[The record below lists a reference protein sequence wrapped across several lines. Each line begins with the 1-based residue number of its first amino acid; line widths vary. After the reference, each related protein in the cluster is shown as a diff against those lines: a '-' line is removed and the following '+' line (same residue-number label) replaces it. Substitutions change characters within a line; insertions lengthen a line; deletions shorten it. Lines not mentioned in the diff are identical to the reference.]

1 MAGCADMLA
10 SRGMGI
16 IAKSKMPSGIRKSR
30 FASGGKL
37 PAAFIDG
44 DEFVMAAK
52 RYGLNDLDE
61 AIDDFDT
68 YAACMESWNYDPPDG
83 FCE

>member
-1 MAGCADMLA
+1 VMRDRTKKFRILSLSLLAVITISGCASA
-10 SRGMGI
+10 SE
-16 IAKSKMPSGIRKSR
+16 
-30 FASGGKL
+30 L
-37 PAAFIDG
+37 EDLNNDLEELDQLN
-44 DEFVMAAK
+44 DELDDA
-52 RYGLNDLDE
+52 LNDLDE

>member
-1 MAGCADMLA
+1 MLA
-10 SRGMGI
+10 SRGMGV
-16 IAKSKMPSGIRKSR
+16 IAKSKMPSGVRKSR

-61 AIDDFDT
+61 ALLNKIVNLVNQGETVDS
-68 YAACMESWNYDPPDG
+68 AAKKVAG
-83 FCE
+83 KK